1 MNAQEFVEYLCE
13 EGMDTS
19 SIISFV
25 REQDE
30 LVKTLIKFLK
40 KGVSKIIQ
48 NREWE
53 PLAIL
58 FCAVDLKLLEHTG
71 EGIYRY
77 SDVVKVASGE

>member
-1 MNAQEFVEYLCE
+1 MNTQEFVEYLCE

-30 LVKTLIKFLK
+30 LVKALIKFLK
-40 KGVSKIIQ
+40 KGVSKVIQ

-53 PLAIL
+53 PPDIL
-58 FCAVDLKLLEHTG
+58 SCAVDLKLLEDTG

-77 SDVVKVASGE
+77 SDVVIVASGE